1 MSVNK
6 KSEEEIG
13 SFPKGL
19 VDPSE
24 TFDKLQALLKA
35 KDHTSRFVGLALLK
49 TVLDNGQLS
58 KDQDKIRI
66 SWEAMSP
73 KFLDSLLRAQQNEKV
88 SKSDAKDMVD
98 LAVSVLHTF
107 TILLPETSRKEKRLT
122 GRVAPLVNALIQRLV
137 FPFQSSKEFIS

>member
-1 MSVNK
+1 MSINK
-6 KSEEEIG
+6 KSEEDIG
-13 SFPKGL
+13 SSSQGL
-19 VDPSE
+19 ADPSE

-35 KDHTSRFVGLALLK
+35 KDPTSRFVGLALLK

-66 SWEAMSP
+66 LWEAMSP
-73 KFLDSLLRAQQNEKV
+73 KFLDGLLRAQQNEQV
-88 SKSDAKDMVD
+88 IKSDAKDMVD

-107 TILLPETSRKEKRLT
+107 TILLPEISRKEKRLT

-137 FPFQSSKEFIS
+137 LSFQSSKESIS